1 MVGKWHQGFYAPQY
15 LPTSRGFDSY
25 LGFLSG
31 CEDHLSQ
38 INCCGPCNQTEY
50 GIGKVVDIF
59 GDDSPAYDS
68 HGLWNGHSFSQ
79 RAVDVI
85 ANHSTAEAAE
95 GAPLFLYMALH
106 NTHAPFEVPAQYS
119 AQYNYSLPLQNTWAG
134 MVSQVDETLA
144 NVTAALKSAAMWDE
158 TLLVMAG
165 DNGSPVCGWG
175 AAGSNAPLRGGKAR

>member
-68 HGLWNGHSFSQ
+68 HGLWNGYLLRSTLMSTWGFWP
-79 RAVDVI
+79 AV
-85 ANHSTAEAAE
+85 
-95 GAPLFLYMALH
+95 FR
-106 NTHAPFEVPAQYS
+106 
-119 AQYNYSLPLQNTWAG
+119 
-134 MVSQVDETLA
+134 
-144 NVTAALKSAAMWDE
+144 
-158 TLLVMAG
+158 
-165 DNGSPVCGWG
+165 
-175 AAGSNAPLRGGKAR
+175 PLRTVFPGLGAGFLNLGGKMGRIHHE